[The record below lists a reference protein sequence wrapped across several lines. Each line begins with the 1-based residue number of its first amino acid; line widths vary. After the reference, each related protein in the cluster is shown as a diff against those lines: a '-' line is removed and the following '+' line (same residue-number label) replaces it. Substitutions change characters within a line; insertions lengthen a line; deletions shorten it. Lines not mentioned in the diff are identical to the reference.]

1 MIYDRI
7 NVHVSS
13 LKALAVTSDTYGSL
27 LIAIIVSRIPEEI
40 SLQSARQVSKDIWS
54 ITNVM
59 EVIKR
64 EVNAKEIRENINV
77 KEQRTAAGI

>member
-13 LKALAVTSDTYGSL
+13 LKALAVTSENYGSL

-40 SLQSARQVSKDIWS
+40 SLHIARQVSKDIWS

-77 KEQRTAAGI
+77 KEHRTAAGI